1 MALDNLTPDKYQ
13 QIIINMS
20 ADRTAIVKG
29 IAGSGKSL
37 TLLKKAKQVSTFTS
51 SYAIIVY
58 TKSLK
63 QFFVDEL
70 AEIGQTKG
78 HVYYF
83 EEWQS
88 SPKPNFKYMFIDE
101 CQDFNSDE
109 INDFCQHG
117 TYCWFFGDSFQSIM
131 EFPKHSVQ
139 SVEDT
144 AKQLGVHP
152 QNLCINWRLT
162 IENAKVGEH
171 IRPESRLSFACIKH
185 GPKPRLVKSNVQLDK
200 IIEYISNGNLTD
212 VGILVYYN
220 DQVRQIRDYFQSRG
234 IPVQWKAKDDMEIDF
249 KSTSPK
255 IITWH
260 CAKGLQFND
269 VFIPCCGLDEYKQYV
284 QWSHEPMTEKKSALL
299 TDVGIL
305 VYYNDQVRQIR
316 DYFQSRGI
324 PVQWKAKD
332 DMEIDFKSTSPKIIT
347 WHCAKGLQFND
358 VFIPCCGLD
367 EYKQYVQWSHEPMT
381 EKKSALYVATTRPL
395 ENLYLLYT
403 NNLAPLL
410 PNPNSPVYSGNAG
423 TNSGPF

>member
-83 EEWQS
+83 KEWQRS
-88 SPKPNFKYMFIDE
+88 SKPNFKYMFIDE

-131 EFPKHSVQ
+131 EFPTHPVQ

-144 AKQLGVHP
+144 AKQLGIHP

-185 GPKPRLVKSNVQLDK
+185 GSKPRLVKSNVQLDK

-212 VGILVYYN
+212 VGILAYYN
-220 DQVRQIRDYFQSRG
+220 DQVTQIRDYFQSRG
-234 IPVQWKAKDDMEIDF
+234 IPVQWKTKDDMEIDF

-284 QWSHEPMTEKKSALL
+284 QWP
-299 TDVGIL
+299 
-305 VYYNDQVRQIR
+305 
-316 DYFQSRGI
+316 
-324 PVQWKAKD
+324 
-332 DMEIDFKSTSPKIIT
+332 
-347 WHCAKGLQFND
+347 
-358 VFIPCCGLD
+358 
-367 EYKQYVQWSHEPMT
+367 HEPMT

-410 PNPNSPVYSGNAG
+410 PNSNSPVYSGNAG
-423 TNSGPF
+423 TDSGPF